1 MDRQGLSL
9 VHKCINFLVKTK
21 LHHFKMINDTYGQ
34 SIGDKCLKFLS
45 SSFSQL
51 AKRPEDI
58 CARYGGDEFMILLGD
73 TDQIGAKLV
82 MERLVENIRSLKIP
96 NENAPTKPILT
107 LSIGLS
113 TMYPNKVNQYENLL
127 LSANNLMYSVKNS
140 GRDGIAVTSLETNH
154 GVLNFRF
161 RG

>member
-1 MDRQGLSL
+1 
-9 VHKCINFLVKTK
+9 
-21 LHHFKMINDTYGQ
+21 MINDTYGH
-34 SIGDKCLKFLS
+34 SIGDKYLKFLS

-140 GRDGIAVTSLETNH
+140 GRDALAVTSLEKNH

>member
-1 MDRQGLSL
+1 
-9 VHKCINFLVKTK
+9 
-21 LHHFKMINDTYGQ
+21 
-34 SIGDKCLKFLS
+34 
-45 SSFSQL
+45 
-51 AKRPEDI
+51 
-58 CARYGGDEFMILLGD
+58 MILLGD

-96 NENAPTKPILT
+96 NENAPTKPIVT

-113 TMYPNKVNQYENLL
+113 TMYPNKVNQYEHLL
-127 LSANNLMYSVKNS
+127 LSANNLMQPVKNF
-140 GRDGIAVTSLETNH
+140 GRDALAVTSLETNH